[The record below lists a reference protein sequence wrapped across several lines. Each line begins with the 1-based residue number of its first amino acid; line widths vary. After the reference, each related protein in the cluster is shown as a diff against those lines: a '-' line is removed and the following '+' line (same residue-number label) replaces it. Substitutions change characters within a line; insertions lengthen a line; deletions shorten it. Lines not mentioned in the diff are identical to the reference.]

1 MPRLVLLR
9 HGESVWNRDN
19 RFSGWTDVD
28 LSDRGVEEAKRAA
41 ALLKAQEI
49 RFDRCFTSVL
59 KRAIHTLWIVID
71 ALDQAWLPV
80 SCTWRLNERHYGA
93 LQGRNKDQMRREVG
107 EEQVHKW
114 RRSFTA
120 RPPPLDETDPRY
132 PGNDPK
138 YALIPR
144 NEIPVG
150 ESLEDTLARALPYW
164 QEHIEPLLMQDRTVL
179 VAAHGTSLR
188 GIVKY
193 LENISDADIERL
205 EIPTAKPLVYE
216 FAEGLIVSR
225 AFYLGESSDD
235 PARLRLRGTASRKR
249 AGGQRSA

>member
-1 MPRLVLLR
+1 MARLVLLR

-28 LSDRGVEEAKRAA
+28 LSERGVEEARRAA
-41 ALLKAQEI
+41 ALLKAQDI
-49 RFDRCFTSVL
+49 RLDHCFTSAL
-59 KRAIHTLWIVID
+59 KRAIHTLRIVLD
-71 ALDQAWLPV
+71 ELDQARVPV

-93 LQGRNKDQMRREVG
+93 LQGRNKDQMRREAG

-120 RPPPLDETDPRY
+120 RPPPLDEQDERY
-132 PGNDPK
+132 PGNDPN
-138 YALIPR
+138 YATLPR
-144 NEIPVG
+144 NAIPVG

-164 QEHIEPLLMQDRTVL
+164 HEHVEPLLTQGRTLL

-193 LENISDADIERL
+193 LENISDADIEQL
-205 EIPTAKPLVYE
+205 EIPTAKPLIYD
-216 FAEGLIVSR
+216 FADGLVPTRSFYAGEGRVEPTALK
-225 AFYLGESSDD
+225 
-235 PARLRLRGTASRKR
+235 ARR
-249 AGGQRSA
+249 AGSSR